1 MTAILRTI
9 LVVFLQSK
17 TVKLLIVDLLR
28 KLAKTTD
35 NNIDDALVDLIQ
47 RAMFP

>member
-1 MTAILRTI
+1 MTTILRTI

-35 NNIDDALVDLIQ
+35 NNMDDALVDSIQ
-47 RAMFP
+47 KALFP

>member
-1 MTAILRTI
+1 MTTILRTI

-35 NNIDDALVDLIQ
+35 NNVDDALVDSIQ
-47 RAMFP
+47 NALFP